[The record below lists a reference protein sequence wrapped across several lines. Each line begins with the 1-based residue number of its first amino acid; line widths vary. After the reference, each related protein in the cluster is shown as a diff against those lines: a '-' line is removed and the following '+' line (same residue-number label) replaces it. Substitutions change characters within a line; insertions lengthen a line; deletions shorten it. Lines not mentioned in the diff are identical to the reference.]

1 MTAAAQISAAERE
14 RIAANIAYT
23 RAHLPGF
30 AEFFKD
36 LHALGM
42 VTGWRDIDY
51 VGPPRAGPKG
61 ITADKLVLE
70 SAAALKAKTAR
81 LNHGHH

>member
-1 MTAAAQISAAERE
+1 MTAAVPLSAAERE

-23 RAHLPGF
+23 RANLPGF

-70 SAAALKAKTAR
+70 SAAALKTR
-81 LNHGHH
+81 LKNGTH